1 MPITQRQLVREY
13 VSAIHDGEA
22 ALFVGAGLSR
32 ASGFVDW
39 KGLLRGC
46 AEEVGL
52 DLEREQDLVAVAQY
66 YLNFRSNNRWRLNQ
80 VLLKEFDRPGALT
93 ENHEIIARLP
103 LSTIWTTNFDTLL
116 EQALSQAQRKISI
129 KAEDAGI
136 SRPTRRN
143 EVVLYKMHGDIARPQ
158 EIVICKSDYERYAHR
173 HPIFQ
178 NALEAD
184 LVSKT
189 FLFLGFSFSD
199 PHLNYMLG
207 HLHAL
212 LEGNQRSHFAIM
224 RRTRENLSLGEEGKR
239 QYLYER
245 NKQELQIQELE
256 RYNIQ
261 TYLIDR
267 FSEVAEV
274 LQAIEVG
281 AFARNVFVSGSANKY
296 EADFDEDRMRDL
308 CMHLGELLMQN
319 SYKLISGFGLNIGD
333 SIIKGALLKLY
344 EQKKPGIEEHFVL
357 RPFPRSLPPD
367 ISEAEFLDQYRRSM
381 ISQCGIAV
389 FISGTSRS
397 NVVSAGVMD
406 EYRISRLLKKTPI
419 PIGATGFAAEAIWK
433 EVRNDFDTVYGG
445 AVPMSLFEKL
455 NDRSL
460 KNSEILSAVFEIVDR
475 MGKH

>member
-1 MPITQRQLVREY
+1 MPITRRQLVREY

-80 VLLKEFDRPGALT
+80 LLLKEFDRPGSLT

-103 LSTIWTTNFDTLL
+103 ISTIWTTNFDTLL
-116 EQALSQAQRKISI
+116 EQALSKAQRKISI

-136 SRPTRRN
+136 GRPTRRN
-143 EVVLYKMHGDIARPQ
+143 EVVIYKMHGDIARPQ
-158 EIVICKSDYERYAHR
+158 EIVICKSDYERYAQL

-224 RRTRENLSLGEEGKR
+224 RRVRENRSLGEDGKR
-239 QYLYER
+239 LYSYER
-245 NKQELQIQELE
+245 NKQELQVKELE

-281 AFARNVFVSGSANKY
+281 AYARNVFVSGSANKY
-296 EADFDEDRMRDL
+296 QTDFDEDRTRDL
-308 CMHLGELLMQN
+308 CMHLGEMLMQN

-344 EQKKPGIEEHFVL
+344 EQRSPGIEEHFVL
-357 RPFPRSLPPD
+357 RPFPRSLPPN
-367 ISEAEFLDQYRRSM
+367 ISEEEFLDRYRRNM
-381 ISQCGIAV
+381 ISQCGIAI
-389 FISGTSRS
+389 FISGTSRR

-406 EYRISRLLKKTPI
+406 EYRLARELKKTPI
-419 PIGATGFAAEAIWK
+419 PIGATGFAAAAIWK
-433 EVRNDFDTVYGG
+433 DVRNDFDSVYGG
-445 AVPMSLFEKL
+445 AIKLSLFEKL
-455 NDRSL
+455 NDCSIS
-460 KNSEILSAVFEIVDR
+460 NSEILSAVFEIIDR
-475 MGKH
+475 VREQ

>member
-1 MPITQRQLVREY
+1 MPITRRQLVREY

-52 DLEREQDLVAVAQY
+52 DLDREQDLVAVAQY

-80 VLLKEFDRPGALT
+80 LLLKEFDRPGSLT

-103 LSTIWTTNFDTLL
+103 ISTIWTTNFDTLL
-116 EQALSQAQRKISI
+116 EQALSKAQRKISI

-136 SRPTRRN
+136 GRPTRRN
-143 EVVLYKMHGDIARPQ
+143 EVVIYKMHGDIARPQ
-158 EIVICKSDYERYAHR
+158 EIVICKSDYERYAQL

-224 RRTRENLSLGEEGKR
+224 RRVRENRSLGEDGKR
-239 QYLYER
+239 
-245 NKQELQIQELE
+245 
-256 RYNIQ
+256 
-261 TYLIDR
+261 
-267 FSEVAEV
+267 
-274 LQAIEVG
+274 
-281 AFARNVFVSGSANKY
+281 
-296 EADFDEDRMRDL
+296 
-308 CMHLGELLMQN
+308 N
-319 SYKLISGFGLNIGD
+319 SNGTTFRPIS
-333 SIIKGALLKLY
+333 ST
-344 EQKKPGIEEHFVL
+344 V
-357 RPFPRSLPPD
+357 FPRS
-367 ISEAEFLDQYRRSM
+367 RRFCRPSKLAHM
-381 ISQCGIAV
+381 HGMCS
-389 FISGTSRS
+389 S
-397 NVVSAGVMD
+397 
-406 EYRISRLLKKTPI
+406 P
-419 PIGATGFAAEAIWK
+419 
-433 EVRNDFDTVYGG
+433 
-445 AVPMSLFEKL
+445 AVPTNM
-455 NDRSL
+455 RQ
-460 KNSEILSAVFEIVDR
+460 ILMRIERVISACIWAR
-475 MGKH
+475 CSCRIRTS